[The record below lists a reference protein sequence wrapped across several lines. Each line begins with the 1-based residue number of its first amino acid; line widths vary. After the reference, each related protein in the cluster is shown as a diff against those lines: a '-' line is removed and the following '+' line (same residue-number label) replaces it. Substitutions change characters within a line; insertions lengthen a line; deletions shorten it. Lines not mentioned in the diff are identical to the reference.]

1 VIVVVSNVAAS
12 VKGAIQA
19 VDRRAIAGQ
28 CTAPTHGAPILE
40 SGICSILALGS
51 KGTSD
56 ASTLQFVRQA
66 LRARDEP
73 FAASL
78 LVRMTV
84 ASIENSSN
92 NVPDA
97 PSPPQTR
104 GSDVAQID
112 QALAELRDRAGVF
125 ARLAPAE
132 KAKLLRDVLPRAVEA
147 APKMV
152 GLACQAKGIDPQS
165 PLAGEEWFGGPVTI
179 VNDVAALAS
188 AVQDIAKRGAPR
200 LPFGSV
206 RERDDGRIDV
216 RVFPMRGSDARLLAG
231 FTCDVRLAA
240 GTQKRDVRAQQAA
253 FYQRKDPEG
262 AVSLVLGA
270 GNVASIPAMDT
281 LHELFVEGR
290 VVILK
295 MSPVNEYLAPVL
307 NDMFSPLISQGF
319 VRIVCGDG
327 QIGAYLTEHEA
338 VSHVHVTGS
347 QHTHDRIVWGPPGID
362 QDKRRERNE
371 PVLQKTITSELG
383 NISPIIVVPFLY
395 SEKELWFQAR
405 NIATQLV
412 NNASFN
418 CNAAKMLVL
427 AKGWPQRDKFVA
439 ELARA
444 LGQIR
449 PRKAYYPGALDR
461 HATLTQGHEHVR
473 KIGEAGPDELPW
485 TLIEHLEVSRRDE
498 PLFSTEPFCA
508 ILSEV
513 SVGSNDPVEFLA
525 AATTFCND
533 TLWGTLSASI
543 VCHGVHED
551 DSVVGAALEK
561 CIDEL
566 RYGAVAVNHWPA
578 FVYGMVTAPWGGH
591 PSSTLANVQSGKG
604 FVHNTVMLGNI
615 EKAILRGPLMSFPRP
630 PLFFD
635 QRKMHVVAERM
646 MHYNANPGWMRLP
659 SVATAAMTG

>member
-1 VIVVVSNVAAS
+1 
-12 VKGAIQA
+12 
-19 VDRRAIAGQ
+19 
-28 CTAPTHGAPILE
+28 
-40 SGICSILALGS
+40 
-51 KGTSD
+51 
-56 ASTLQFVRQA
+56 
-66 LRARDEP
+66 
-73 FAASL
+73 
-78 LVRMTV
+78 MTV
-84 ASIENSSN
+84 ASIESSSETGA
-92 NVPDA
+92 DA
-97 PSPPQTR
+97 S
-104 GSDVAQID
+104 SSSSADVGTAHLD
-112 QALAELRDRAGVF
+112 QALAELRDRSQVF
-125 ARLAPAE
+125 ARLAPSE
-132 KAKLLRDVLPRAVEA
+132 KAQLLRDVLKRALDA
-147 APKMV
+147 APRMV
-152 GLACQAKGIDPQS
+152 ALACQAKGIDPQS
-165 PLAGEEWFGGPVTI
+165 PLSGEEWFGGPVTI
-179 VNDVAALAS
+179 VNDIAALARS
-188 AVQDIAKRGAPR
+188 LQEIAKRGAPR

-206 RERDDGRIDV
+206 RERADGRVDV
-216 RVFPMRGSDARLLAG
+216 RVFPYQGSDSRLLAG
-231 FTCDVRLAA
+231 FSCDVRLAA
-240 GTQKRDVRAQQAA
+240 GTKKRDVRAQQAA

-290 VVILK
+290 VVVLK

-307 NDMFSPLISQGF
+307 NDMLAPLVSQGF

-327 QIGAYLTEHEA
+327 QVGAHLAGHEA
-338 VSHVHVTGS
+338 VNHVHVTGS
-347 QHTHDRIVWGPPGID
+347 QRTHDTIVWGPAGID
-362 QDKRRERNE
+362 QDKRRASNE
-371 PVLQKTITSELG
+371 PVLGKTITSELG

-439 ELARA
+439 ELVRA

-461 HATLTQGHEHVR
+461 YAALTQGHEHIR

-485 TLIEHLEVSRRDE
+485 TLIEHLDASRSDE

-508 ILSEV
+508 ILSQV
-513 SVGSNDPVEFLA
+513 AVGSDDPVEFLA
-525 AATTFCND
+525 AATSFCND

-551 DSVVGAALEK
+551 DPVVGAALEK

-591 PSSTLANVQSGKG
+591 PSSTLANVQSGQG
-604 FVHNTVMLGNI
+604 FVHNTLMLGNI
-615 EKAILRGPLMSFPRP
+615 EKAILRGPLTSYPRP

-635 QRKMHVVAERM
+635 HRKMHVVAERLM
-646 MHYNANPGWMRLP
+646 NYNADPGWTRLP
-659 SVATAAMTG
+659 SVATAAMGG